1 MFGSKDGGSRGRG
14 RSVSPSKA
22 LVAPRNPS
30 PSRPASSSSS
40 STSPP
45 VYYAR
50 MLLETSS
57 QKLDIEKLRRLRVLL
72 STESPSWLADF
83 LFTERGYEGLMRR
96 IGELV
101 EMEWRDEIHD
111 DKALHE
117 LLRGLVALG
126 ATDRGKLALTSAIF
140 RPYQPQ
146 LASQPARSAHL
157 PSTSLVG
164 APAKEVNPPEL
175 PVGWER
181 HPPFGPLTALLLS
194 ERKPGDLNTRKLIV
208 ELLRMTL
215 SLTLPSGLDRDVFDA
230 LKADR
235 ELSSCYQLYC
245 QEQAVSPLQLLLLLL
260 HNPISSRSLSLLPFI
275 SKSHHPRPFKTYLM
289 EIACVVRDYFWIF
302 CHGQNR
308 FYDWRAMGEEGRRKI
323 DGPSVPGGM
332 TGGVE
337 FEAIGYIV
345 STVDSHSS
353 VREKQH

>member
-1 MFGSKDGGSRGRG
+1 
-14 RSVSPSKA
+14 
-22 LVAPRNPS
+22 
-30 PSRPASSSSS
+30 
-40 STSPP
+40 
-45 VYYAR
+45 
-50 MLLETSS
+50 
-57 QKLDIEKLRRLRVLL
+57 
-72 STESPSWLADF
+72 LADF

-96 IGELV
+96 IGELI

-117 LLRGLVALG
+117 LLRGLVALS
-126 ATDRGKLALTSAIF
+126 ATDRGRLALTSALF

-208 ELLRMTL
+208 ELLRTIV
-215 SLTLPSGLDRDVFDA
+215 SLTLPSGLNRDAFDT

-235 ELSSCYQLYC
+235 EVSSCYQLYT
-245 QEQAVSPLQLLLLLL
+245 QEHTVSPLQLLLLLL
-260 HNPISSRSLSLLPFI
+260 HNPISPRSLSLLPFI

-345 STVDSHSS
+345 SKVRQSMAS
-353 VREKQH
+353 VSGVVLTFLPLILCGHRRRI